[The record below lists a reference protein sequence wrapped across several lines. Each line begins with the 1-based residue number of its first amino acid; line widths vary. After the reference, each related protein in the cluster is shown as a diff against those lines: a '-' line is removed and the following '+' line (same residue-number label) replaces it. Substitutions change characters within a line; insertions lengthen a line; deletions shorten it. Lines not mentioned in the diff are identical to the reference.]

1 MKDRAAQFT
10 AGQRR
15 ERREERKK
23 RKAREQE
30 QDRLAFGDSAICAS
44 SNRYSVG
51 EPSAPSGPNA
61 RELLECRGRDDSN
74 F

>member
-1 MKDRAAQFT
+1 MKDRAAHIYCG
-10 AGQRR
+10 AEARG
-15 ERREERKK
+15 EK

-51 EPSAPSGPNA
+51 EPFAPSGPDA
-61 RELLECRGRDDSN
+61 RELL
-74 F
+74 